1 MTKIIKATVDI
12 DLEAYNG
19 ADVWHDGKKRWIV
32 VRVATNNLPV
42 IDEILE
48 DDDLWLY
55 EATDETL
62 EALIAEK
69 DTRIAELEVLEENWG
84 KSW

>member
-1 MTKIIKATVDI
+1 MKTITATIDI

-32 VRVATNNLPV
+32 VRVATNDLPV

-55 EATDETL
+55 ND
-62 EALIAEK
+62 
-69 DTRIAELEVLEENWG
+69 
-84 KSW
+84 